1 MTELELVRANH
12 LGPSPVKATAS
23 PSDPPHVRVK
33 LFRVVAACLA
43 TLTAFGGFAA
53 FGAPAAHAD
62 TVDEENQFLALTN
75 QLRSSLGIQTLT
87 PQSQLTSV
95 ARAWSAQMAAAG
107 TISHNPALTSQAPS
121 NWTQLGENVG
131 MGGAVGAIQT
141 AFINSPHHY
150 ENLANGAYNFVGIG
164 VVDSNGTIFVTVDFM
179 AASGSTGGSAP
190 RATAPRST
198 SPARTAAPAPP
209 RVATP
214 RPATPPATATA
225 APVNVP
231 APVPAPSAPTPV
243 ATRGSPAL
251 EQVLTELRSLDS

>member
-1 MTELELVRANH
+1 MRVKFVRA
-12 LGPSPVKATAS
+12 
-23 PSDPPHVRVK
+23 
-33 LFRVVAACLA
+33 VAVWLA
-43 TLTAFGGFAA
+43 TLAVFAGLA
-53 FGAPAAHAD
+53 GLGAPAAHAD
-62 TVDEENQFLALTN
+62 TGSEEALFLSLTN
-75 QLRSSLGIQTLT
+75 SLRSSLGIQSLT
-87 PQSQLTSV
+87 PQAQLTSV
-95 ARAWSAQMAAAG
+95 ARSWSSQMAAAG
-107 TISHNPALTSQAPS
+107 GISHNPSLPNQVTA

-131 MGGAVGAIQT
+131 TGGTVESIQT

-198 SPARTAAPAPP
+198 SPARTAAPAAP
-209 RVATP
+209 RAATP
-214 RPATPPATATA
+214 RPVTPPAPATA
-225 APVNVP
+225 APLNVP
-231 APVPAPSAPTPV
+231 GPAPAPSAPTPV